1 MSEPLNRFEKH
12 IEVTSPNVIAVD
24 LLAGETGL
32 SKQKIKQV
40 MVKGAVW
47 LTLGSKT
54 QRLRRAKKT
63 LSVGHVLHIY
73 FDSKVLNTTPQ
84 KPLLINDEGQYS
96 VWNKPYGL
104 LSQGSK
110 WGDHCTL
117 TRWAEQNL
125 LPKRPSFLVHRLD
138 RAANGLIVIAH
149 EKKAAAAL
157 STLFQQRK
165 IIKRYHIWVHR
176 EFNEL
181 ATKQNPIKIDSD
193 IDGRTAVSY
202 FTRLK
207 FDPVHNRSLLDV
219 SIDTGRKHQI
229 RIHSALQG
237 YPIIGDRLHGYDT
250 DKEDLQLS
258 AYYLS
263 FQCPYTHEQK
273 VFDLR
278 SQG

>member
-1 MSEPLNRFEKH
+1 
-12 IEVTSPNVIAVD
+12 
-24 LLAGETGL
+24 
-32 SKQKIKQV
+32 
-40 MVKGAVW
+40 
-47 LTLGSKT
+47 
-54 QRLRRAKKT
+54 
-63 LSVGHVLHIY
+63 
-73 FDSKVLNTTPQ
+73 
-84 KPLLINDEGQYS
+84 
-96 VWNKPYGL
+96 
-104 LSQGSK
+104 
-110 WGDHCTL
+110 
-117 TRWAEQNL
+117 
-125 LPKRPSFLVHRLD
+125 
-138 RAANGLIVIAH
+138 
-149 EKKAAAAL
+149 
-157 STLFQQRK
+157 
-165 IIKRYHIWVHR
+165 
-176 EFNEL
+176 L